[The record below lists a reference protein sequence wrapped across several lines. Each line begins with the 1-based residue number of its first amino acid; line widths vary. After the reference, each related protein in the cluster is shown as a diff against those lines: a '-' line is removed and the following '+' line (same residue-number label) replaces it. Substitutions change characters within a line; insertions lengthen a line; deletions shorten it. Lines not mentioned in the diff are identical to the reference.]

1 MRHKPWPPSESSLQ
15 MDSARNETRIFRG
28 IEASPGIAI
37 GTARL
42 TDRSR
47 VAITEVSIGDD
58 EVEQECARF
67 LAALRDAREE
77 LLAVKEHLSA
87 HRGPEHLYV
96 VDTHLMI
103 LDDSMLTQGTLD
115 LIAGER
121 INAEAALKRNLQK
134 FKEFFAAIDDEYLRE
149 RAGDV
154 ETVVERIMRAMVG
167 KRQEC
172 IGSIDGGKFIIVAH
186 DLSPTDIL
194 QIDKSKVIGFITDL
208 GGRTS
213 HTAILARALEIPAVV
228 GLETITGEDID
239 GLPIIIDG
247 TDGTVVVNPDQD
259 TFRDYL
265 RRKQRYDYLEQ
276 EFVKLRDLPAET
288 MDGHRISL
296 MGNVEF
302 PEEIPTLKG
311 HGGEGIGLYR
321 TEMLYMNRK
330 GLPDEEEQYLTYS
343 AIVEAMAPLP
353 VTIRTLDV
361 GGDKLATDLHLED
374 EMNPALGLRAIRLSL
389 RKPEVFKTQL
399 RAILRASARGKV
411 RIFFPMISGIE
422 EVRAAKAVL
431 EEAKNELRSEGIP
444 FDNGIEV
451 GVMIEIPSAVVI
463 ADILAREVDFF
474 SVGTN
479 DLIQYTLAIDR
490 TNEHLAHLYQPLH
503 PAVLRS
509 LRTVVEAAHDAGIR
523 VCMCGEMAGEA
534 RYLPILLGLGFDEL
548 SMTGAS
554 IPRVKKVLRRA
565 TRADARELV
574 SRVFAFRSASE
585 VETYLSGEISA
596 RFSESFD

>member
-1 MRHKPWPPSESSLQ
+1 MP
-15 MDSARNETRIFRG
+15 MDSARNETKIFRG
-28 IEASPGIAI
+28 IEASSGIAI

-47 VAITEVSIGDD
+47 VAVAEVSIGDD
-58 EVEQECARF
+58 EVEQERARF
-67 LAALRDAREE
+67 LAALQDAREE
-77 LLAVKEHLSA
+77 LRAVKEHLSA
-87 HRGPEHLYV
+87 SRGPEHLYV

-103 LDDSMLTQGTLD
+103 LDDGMLTQGTLD
-115 LIAGER
+115 LIAGAR
-121 INAEAALKRNLQK
+121 INAEAALRRNLQK
-134 FKEFFAAIDDEYLRE
+134 FKEFFAGIEDEYLRE

-172 IGSIDGGKFIIVAH
+172 IGSIDGGKIIIVAH

-194 QIDKSKVIGFITDL
+194 QIDKNKVIGFITDL

-228 GLETITGEDID
+228 GLEMITGEEID
-239 GLPIIIDG
+239 GLPMIIDG

-276 EFVKLRDLPAET
+276 EFLKLRDLPAET
-288 MDGHRISL
+288 IDGHRISL

-311 HGGEGIGLYR
+311 HGGEGVGLYR
-321 TEMLYMNRK
+321 TEMLYMNRQ
-330 GLPDEEEQYLTYS
+330 GLPDEEEQYLAYS
-343 AIVEAMAPLP
+343 AIVEAMAPRP

-431 EEAKNELRSEGIP
+431 EEAKDELRFAGIS
-444 FDNGIEV
+444 FDSGLEV
-451 GVMIEIPSAVVI
+451 GIMIEIPSAVVI

-479 DLIQYTLAIDR
+479 DLIQYSLAIDR

-554 IPRVKKVLRRA
+554 IPRVKKVLRRS

-574 SRVFAFRSASE
+574 SRAFAFCSASE